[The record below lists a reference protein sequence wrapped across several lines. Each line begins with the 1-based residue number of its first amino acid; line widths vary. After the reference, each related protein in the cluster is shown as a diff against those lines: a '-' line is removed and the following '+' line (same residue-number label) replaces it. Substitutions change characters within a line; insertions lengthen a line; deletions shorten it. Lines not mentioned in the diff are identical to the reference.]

1 MSLEEKQLYL
11 KQEII
16 DQSYDGN
23 EFSNFISGIR
33 GEENVD
39 LESWSFEDLKS
50 VVAKFKSLYQPKQNN
65 QQEEQHE
72 EESQPEQNEQ
82 NENNQEQ
89 PPQENTQENEQEKK
103 EEQKIEQKVEQKIE
117 QKP

>member
-89 PPQENTQENEQEKK
+89 PPQENT
-103 EEQKIEQKVEQKIE
+103 
-117 QKP
+117 